1 MSLNDPQWG
10 RKPGRGSGSG
20 GGGNQSG
27 PPDLD
32 EIWNNLGQR
41 LNTILGRKG
50 GSDGDGGGPGD
61 DRRQRRPLGGL
72 PLSGM
77 GLLVAIV
84 LVIWLASGFYIVDQ
98 GRRGIVL
105 TFGKY
110 TETTNPGPRWHLP
123 YPIQSAEVIN
133 QSQVKTVEVGY
144 RGSRTSKMPK
154 ESLMLTDDENIID
167 IQFAVQFNLKSVEDN
182 VFNNRERDEESV
194 RQVAETSI
202 REVVGKS
209 KMDFVLNEGREQIAA
224 QTKALMQEILD
235 RYRTGINVVR
245 VTMQN
250 AQPPEQ
256 VQGAFDEAVKAG
268 QDRERQKNEGQA
280 YANDVVPKARGN
292 ASRAL
297 EEAAGYAGRVVA
309 EAEGNATRFK
319 QVLAEYSKA
328 PAVTRERLYLDM
340 MQSILGTSTKVLIDQ
355 KNGNNLMYLPLDRLI
370 QQGAAAVAADAA
382 PRAPAIAETP
392 VTLDPPAPRS
402 RDGLRARDR

>member
-10 RKPGRGSGSG
+10 RKPGRNNSG
-20 GGGNQSG
+20 GGGKESG

-50 GSDGDGGGPGD
+50 GDGGNDGPGNAT
-61 DRRQRRPLGGL
+61 RRPLGRL
-72 PLSGM
+72 PLGGI
-77 GLLVAIV
+77 GLLILIV
-84 LVIWLASGFYIVDQ
+84 FLIWMASGFYIVDQ

-105 TFGKY
+105 TFGRY

-144 RGSRTSKMPK
+144 RGSRNSKMPK

-182 VFNNRERDEESV
+182 VFNNREHDDEAV

-209 KMDFVLNEGREQIAA
+209 KMDYVLNEGREQVAA

-235 RYRTGINVVR
+235 RYKTGIQVVR

-268 QDRERQKNEGQA
+268 QDKERQKNEGQA
-280 YANDVVPKARGN
+280 YANDVIPKARGN
-292 ASRAL
+292 ASRTL
-297 EEAAGYAGRVVA
+297 EEAAGYSGRVVA
-309 EAEGNATRFK
+309 EAEGNAARFK

-328 PAVTRERLYLDM
+328 PGVTRDRLYLDM
-340 MQSILGTSTKVLIDQ
+340 MQSVLGASTKVLIDQ
-355 KNGNNLMYLPLDRLI
+355 KNGNNLMYLPLDKLI
-370 QQGAAAVAADAA
+370 AQGAAAAAAAEA
-382 PRAPAIAETP
+382 PRTTPAAENP
-392 VTLDPPAPRS
+392 VTLDAPAPRS
-402 RDGLRARDR
+402 REGLRGRER

>member
-10 RKPGRGSGSG
+10 RKPGRGSSG
-20 GGGNQSG
+20 NNNSG

-41 LNTILGRKG
+41 LNTLFGKG
-50 GSDGDGGGPGD
+50 GGNADGDPPKRTLGNL
-61 DRRQRRPLGGL
+61 PLG
-72 PLSGM
+72 GM
-77 GLLVAIV
+77 GLLVALI
-84 LVIWLASGFYIVDQ
+84 LLIWLASGFYIVDQ

-110 TETTNPGPRWHLP
+110 TETTLPGPRWHLP
-123 YPIQSAEVIN
+123 YPIQSAEVVN
-133 QSQVKTVEVGY
+133 LSQVKTVEIGY
-144 RGSRTSKMPK
+144 RGSKNSKMPK

-167 IQFAVQFNLKSVEDN
+167 IQFAVQFNLKSVIDN
-182 VFNNRERDEESV
+182 VFNNREHDEEAV

-209 KMDFVLNEGREQIAA
+209 KMDYVLNEGREQIAA
-224 QTKALMQEILD
+224 QTKALIQKILD
-235 RYRTGINVVR
+235 TYGTGINVVR

-292 ASRAL
+292 ASRLL
-297 EEAAGYAGRVVA
+297 EEAAGYAGRTVA
-309 EAEGNATRFK
+309 ESDGNATRFK

-328 PAVTRERLYLDM
+328 PGVTRDRLYLDM
-340 MQSILGTSTKVLIDQ
+340 MQSVLSNTSKVLVDQ
-355 KNGNNLMYLPLDRLI
+355 KGGNSLLYLPLDKLI
-370 QQGAAAVAADAA
+370 AQSQAGIVGADAA
-382 PRAPAIAETP
+382 RTAPAAETS
-392 VTLDPPAPRS
+392 VTLDAPPVRG

>member
-10 RKPGRGSGSG
+10 RKPGRGSG
-20 GGGNQSG
+20 GNNSSG

-41 LNTILGRKG
+41 LNSLLGRKG
-50 GSDGDGGGPGD
+50 GGEGTGQEPPKRTMDNL
-61 DRRQRRPLGGL
+61 PLG
-72 PLSGM
+72 GM
-77 GLLVAIV
+77 GLLIAII
-84 LVIWLASGFYIVDQ
+84 LLIWLASGFYIVDQ

-110 TETTNPGPRWHLP
+110 TETTLPGPRWHLP
-123 YPIQSAEVIN
+123 YPIQSAEVVN
-133 QSQVKTVEVGY
+133 LSQVKTVEVGY
-144 RGSRTSKMPK
+144 RGSKNSKMPK

-167 IQFAVQFNLKSVEDN
+167 IQFAVQYNLKSVEDN
-182 VFNNRERDEESV
+182 VFNNREHDDEAV

-209 KMDFVLNEGREQIAA
+209 KMDYVLNEGREQIAA
-224 QTKALMQEILD
+224 QTKALIQEILD
-235 RYRTGINVVR
+235 RYKTGVSVVR

-280 YANDVVPKARGN
+280 YSNDVVPKARGS
-292 ASRAL
+292 AARLL
-297 EEAAGYAGRVVA
+297 EEAAGYAGRIVA

-328 PAVTRERLYLDM
+328 PGVTRDRLYLDM
-340 MQSILGTSTKVLIDQ
+340 MQSVLSSTSKVLVDQ
-355 KNGNNLMYLPLDRLI
+355 KGSNSLLYLPLDKLI
-370 QQGAAAVAADAA
+370 TQGQVAGNAADV
-382 PRAPAIAETP
+382 PRTAPAAETT
-392 VTLDPPAPRS
+392 VTLDAPA
-402 RDGLRARDR
+402 RARDSLRTRER

>member
-10 RKPGRGSGSG
+10 RKPGRG
-20 GGGNQSG
+20 GGNNNSG

-41 LNTILGRKG
+41 LNSLLGRKG
-50 GSDGDGGGPGD
+50 GGEGDGQEPPKRTMGNL
-61 DRRQRRPLGGL
+61 PLG
-72 PLSGM
+72 GM
-77 GLLVAIV
+77 GLLIAII
-84 LVIWLASGFYIVDQ
+84 LLIWLASGFYIVDQ

-110 TETTNPGPRWHLP
+110 TETTLPGPRWHLP
-123 YPIQSAEVIN
+123 YPIQSAEVVN
-133 QSQVKTVEVGY
+133 LSQVKTVEVGY
-144 RGSRTSKMPK
+144 RGSKNSKMPK

-182 VFNNRERDEESV
+182 VFNNREHDDEAV

-209 KMDFVLNEGREQIAA
+209 KMDYVLNEGREQIAA

-235 RYRTGINVVR
+235 RYKTGINVVR

-280 YANDVVPKARGN
+280 YSNDVVPKARGN
-292 ASRAL
+292 AARLL

-328 PAVTRERLYLDM
+328 PGVTRDRLYLDM
-340 MQSILGTSTKVLIDQ
+340 MQSVLSSTSKVLVDQ
-355 KNGNNLMYLPLDRLI
+355 KGSNSLLYLPLDKLI
-370 QQGAAAVAADAA
+370 AQGQVAGIAADV
-382 PRAPAIAETP
+382 PRTAPAAETT
-392 VTLDPPAPRS
+392 VTLDAPA
-402 RDGLRARDR
+402 RARDSLRRPGTVGETQ